1 VETLVKLSSLI
12 SRLYAFVYLRGFK
25 IWISYKTQVVLN
37 VLSWVLP
44 VFTYYF
50 IGTSLGEKFVAAI
63 NEKNYTSFIVIGL
76 AFQGYVSSVIT
87 TISGRMRNE
96 QLFGTIEYYMLSPTG
111 VFGMMIYSAAWGFVL
126 NTINAVAILL
136 VGSAL
141 GVSYSNANVL
151 GAIIIIV
158 ELLISTLGLSM
169 MAGGIIMITKQGNPI
184 AFFFSTI
191 TTLLSGTVFPITVL
205 PYYIKVISYAIP
217 LTPALNALRLALL
230 NGSSFVALY
239 NYFIILLIFDII
251 LLPLG
256 TFIYKIGFDIA
267 RKNGTLS
274 EY

>member
-1 VETLVKLSSLI
+1 MVKLSSLI

-111 VFGMMIYSAAWGFVL
+111 VFGMMIYSAA
-126 NTINAVAILL
+126 
-136 VGSAL
+136 
-141 GVSYSNANVL
+141 
-151 GAIIIIV
+151 
-158 ELLISTLGLSM
+158 
-169 MAGGIIMITKQGNPI
+169 
-184 AFFFSTI
+184 
-191 TTLLSGTVFPITVL
+191 
-205 PYYIKVISYAIP
+205 
-217 LTPALNALRLALL
+217 
-230 NGSSFVALY
+230 
-239 NYFIILLIFDII
+239 
-251 LLPLG
+251 
-256 TFIYKIGFDIA
+256 
-267 RKNGTLS
+267 
-274 EY
+274 

>member
-1 VETLVKLSSLI
+1 MASLSSYI
-12 SRLYAFVYLRGFK
+12 SRIYSFVYLRGFK

-50 IGTSLGEKFVAAI
+50 VGTSLGQRFISSI
-63 NEKNYTSFIVIGL
+63 NTPNYTAFVVIGL

-111 VFGMMIYSAAWGFVL
+111 VFGMLFYSAAWGFVL
-126 NTINAVAILL
+126 NTINAIVIIL
-136 VGSAL
+136 VGMGL
-141 GVSYSNANVL
+141 GVSFINANIL
-151 GAIIIIV
+151 GAFIIII

-169 MAGGIIMITKQGNPI
+169 MAGGIVMITKQGNPI
-184 AFFFSTI
+184 SFFFSTI
-191 TTLLSGTVFPITVL
+191 TTLLSGTVFPVSVL
-205 PYYIKVISYAIP
+205 PKYIKLLSYAIP
-217 LTPALNALRLALL
+217 LTPALNGLRLALL
-230 NGSSFVALY
+230 DGASLSQLSY
-239 NYFIILLIFDII
+239 YFIVLLIFDIL

-256 TFIYKIGFDIA
+256 AYIYKIGFDIA
-267 RKNGTLS
+267 RKDGTLS